1 MSYAVKEIFFS
12 IQGEGFHAGK
22 PTVFC
27 RFTGCNLWSGLEKH
41 RSKAICQ
48 FCDTDFIGT
57 NGTLGG
63 KYSTATD
70 LAKQIDSA
78 WPKNSDSQRYVVF
91 TGGEPTLQVDQ
102 ELIEACKKLDLL
114 VGIETNGTRAVPEG
128 IDWICVSPK
137 PHAIFKQTFGHELKL
152 VYPQKEADM
161 TPERFEQLEFEHFF
175 LQPMD
180 GSELKENT
188 EAAVDYC
195 MHNPQWNLSIQLHK
209 LLAVR

>member
-137 PHAIFKQTFGHELKL
+137 ADAPLQQLCGDELKL
-152 VYPQKEADM
+152 VYPQAKAL
-161 TPERFEQLEFEHFF
+161 PERFETLEFRHFY

-180 GSELKENT
+180 GVAAAENT
-188 EAAVDYC
+188 RAATSYC
-195 MHNPQWNLSIQLHK
+195 LSNPHWSLSLQTHK
-209 LLAVR
+209 FLGID